1 MINYYVIKVDSD
13 WFEVRSAVGSGYN
26 DVKIIDAFYNEE
38 DAYSY
43 ASYLQNRESSFSE

>member
-13 WFEVRSAVGSGYN
+13 CFEVRSAVGSGYN
-26 DVKIIDAFYNEE
+26 DVKIIDAFYNED

-43 ASYLQNRESSFSE
+43 ASYLQNRNDEQAE